1 MISLALLRTPDAAFL
16 DERVL
21 GEDRGFG
28 RVISFNIA
36 VC

>member
-1 MISLALLRTPDAAFL
+1 LALLRAPDAAFL

-21 GEDRGFG
+21 GEDWDFG
-28 RVISFNIA
+28 RVSSFNIA